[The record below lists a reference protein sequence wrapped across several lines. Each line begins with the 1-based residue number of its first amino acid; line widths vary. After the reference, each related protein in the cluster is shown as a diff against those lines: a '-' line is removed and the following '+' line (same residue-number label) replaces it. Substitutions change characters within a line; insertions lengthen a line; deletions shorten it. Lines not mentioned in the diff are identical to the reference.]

1 MSDQLGPMQPK
12 REDRNMKK
20 WKRDDQA
27 TQDLIELVSDKQAP
41 LNVIVTWTDE
51 QCQQAEAWASARH
64 FRASDNNNRVPPIPP
79 HVAALEDVGDESIY
93 SVLRGGDC

>member
-1 MSDQLGPMQPK
+1 
-12 REDRNMKK
+12 MKN

-27 TQDLIELVSDKQAP
+27 TQELIELGSDKHAP
-41 LNVIVTWTDE
+41 LSVIAAWANE

-79 HVAALEDVGDESIY
+79 HVAELEDVGDESIH